1 MKKIIIILFIF
12 LLCGCSDY
20 SELNKLAI
28 VSSLS
33 IDKKNDNYL
42 VNIEVLNTKK
52 NGNKNLTYS
61 GTGKTINL
69 AINNIQNMSPKKI
82 FPGHLSK
89 IIVSEEIMD
98 DNFINT
104 LDMFFRINNIKDEF
118 NLFLCKNTKAYEVLK
133 KLPLNDELIE
143 NSYYET
149 SSTSYTTLD
158 SFYSKYLKKGIDPVI
173 SVVKLDNDK
182 VKIDNIAITKNGT
195 FDRYLDRDETIG
207 YNFITNNIHN
217 LVIPIKSS
225 SIKIIKSKTNTKVK
239 KEKDSYIININI
251 NSNILINDNHSNI
264 NEKELIKLTK
274 KEINKYIKKVTNIN
288 TKSKFL
294 GFERMVYLDYPNEKN
309 YNYKIKTNINFKTIR
324 KGEINEFKNKK

>member
-1 MKKIIIILFIF
+1 MKKIIIILIIF

-33 IDKKNDNYL
+33 IDKKNNNYL
-42 VNIEVLNTKK
+42 VTIEVLNTKK
-52 NGNKNLTYS
+52 NAKNLTYS

-69 AINNIQNMSPKKI
+69 AINNIQNISPKKI
-82 FPGHLSK
+82 YPGHLSR
-89 IIVSEEIMD
+89 IIVSKEVMD

-118 NLFLCKNTKAYEVLK
+118 NLFLCKDSKAYEVLK
-133 KLPLNDELIE
+133 KLPFNDGLIE

-149 SSTSYTTLD
+149 SSTTNTTLD

-182 VKIDNIAITKNGT
+182 VKIDNIAITRNGA
-195 FDRYLDRDETIG
+195 FDRYLNRDETIG
-207 YNFITNNIHN
+207 YNFITNNTHN
-217 LVIPIKSS
+217 LIIPIKTS
-225 SIKIIKSKTNTKVK
+225 SIKIINSKTNTKIK
-239 KEKDSYIININI
+239 RKKDSYIININI
-251 NSNILINDNHSNI
+251 KSDIQINDNNSNIK
-264 NEKELIKLTK
+264 EKELIKLTK
-274 KEINKYIKKVTNIN
+274 KEINKYIKKVTNID

-294 GFERMVYLDYPNEKN
+294 GFERMIFLDYPNEKN
-309 YNYKIKTNINFKTIR
+309 YNYKIKTNITFRTIR